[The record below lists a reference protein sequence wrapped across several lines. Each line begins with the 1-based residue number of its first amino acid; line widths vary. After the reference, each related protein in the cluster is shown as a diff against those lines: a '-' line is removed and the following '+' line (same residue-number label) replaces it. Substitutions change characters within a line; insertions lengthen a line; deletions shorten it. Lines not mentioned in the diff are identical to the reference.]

1 MNSVR
6 SSYPLSQLGEIDNS
20 FICDFES
27 IVFKLRQ
34 NIIVYDI
41 TDIKGF
47 ISKEFVQQYNYIH
60 IIEVDLYTGYER
72 ANDCIDQIS
81 KSIKDSL
88 SENKK
93 INQLFYELLQPNL
106 KEIHI
111 DEIFD
116 EIFSELMLTK
126 EHVIF
131 IIENFNY
138 KAQFI
143 SNNDYHRLTKLCAK
157 KYPNKLSFILVL
169 NNMQINYHK
178 TYETHSFLT
187 TFDLNSIPNMSS
199 IRSNKIMYEPLKD
212 TIMITQE
219 IYISYAW
226 TNESGEVLKNLC
238 KVLDDNSI
246 KYCVDKKDIDYKGNI
261 REFEEKLGKGN
272 YIILIISDK
281 FLKSKDCM
289 YEILQINQNKG
300 DISDKIFPIVLPD
313 ARIYDPEDR
322 IDYIR
327 YWENKTNS
335 LNGKLK
341 TIGSENLSGLRDE
354 IDNYS
359 AYRVII
365 DKIMTILKE
374 MNTLSPEI
382 HRDEKFKQLITS
394 LKSQVTKDIDS
405 QQKIEQTESNR
416 SVNQYGQKSIYIEK
430 NEGNITIK

>member
-1 MNSVR
+1 MNNL
-6 SSYPLSQLGEIDNS
+6 SSSHPLLQLGEIDNS

-27 IVFKLRQ
+27 IVFKLRR
-34 NIIVYDI
+34 NIIVYDV

-47 ISKEFVQQYNYIH
+47 ISKVFFQQYNYIH

-88 SENKK
+88 SENEK

-116 EIFSELMLTK
+116 EIFRELMLTK

-226 TNESGEVLKNLC
+226 TNESEEVLKNLC
-238 KVLDDNSI
+238 EVLDDNSI
-246 KYCVDKKDIDYKGNI
+246 KYFVDKKDIDYKGNI

-289 YEILQINQNKG
+289 YEILQINQNEG

-327 YWENKTNS
+327 Y
-335 LNGKLK
+335 
-341 TIGSENLSGLRDE
+341 
-354 IDNYS
+354 
-359 AYRVII
+359 
-365 DKIMTILKE
+365 
-374 MNTLSPEI
+374 
-382 HRDEKFKQLITS
+382 
-394 LKSQVTKDIDS
+394 
-405 QQKIEQTESNR
+405 
-416 SVNQYGQKSIYIEK
+416 
-430 NEGNITIK
+430 